1 CAPSR
6 RPRHRRRE
14 RRMRMILLVSV
25 LTAILGTTLY
35 QVKIG
40 IDRREGELLALERD
54 IRSAEREIAVLEAE
68 WAHLSRPERVLE
80 LSNRL
85 LEMKPIPE
93 DRVLPIDAIPMRILP
108 NFDEPVADVGVITL
122 LPPEPAPG
130 QALGQ
135 APGQAPAPRDLTR
148 IAATPDDRVTLHKGG
163 VAPQ

>member
-1 CAPSR
+1 
-6 RPRHRRRE
+6 
-14 RRMRMILLVSV
+14 MRMILLVSV

-130 QALGQ
+130 QA
-135 APGQAPAPRDLTR
+135 PGQAPAPRDLTR

>member
-1 CAPSR
+1 
-6 RPRHRRRE
+6 
-14 RRMRMILLVSV
+14 MRMILLVSV

-68 WAHLSRPERVLE
+68 WAHLTRPERVLE

-135 APGQAPAPRDLTR
+135 APAPRDLTR

>member
-1 CAPSR
+1 
-6 RPRHRRRE
+6 
-14 RRMRMILLVSV
+14 MRMILLVSV

-54 IRSAEREIAVLEAE
+54 IRAAEREIAVLEAE

-85 LEMKPIPE
+85 LEMQPIPE

-108 NFDEPVADVGVITL
+108 AFKDPVADVGVITL
-122 LPPEPAPG
+122 LPPEPET
-130 QALGQ
+130 
-135 APGQAPAPRDLTR
+135 APRDLTKIVAR
-148 IAATPDDRVTLHKGG
+148 PGDRVIVKKGG
-163 VAPQ
+163 IAPQ

>member
-1 CAPSR
+1 
-6 RPRHRRRE
+6 
-14 RRMRMILLVSV
+14 MRMILLVSV

-35 QVKIG
+35 QIKIG
-40 IDRREGELLALERD
+40 IDQRESELLALERD